1 MTHASPTRLN
11 STPGNFD
18 RLNLFYSPRCTPS
31 GSPIIEAYHGTIPD
45 RLVPFRY
52 RHPTKNDAIHFFLD
66 DFRFECVWNRPTH
79 YAQWYRDQTVLSPDF
94 SINYNYNINIQRW
107 NHYRSMWL
115 GAYMQSQNVIVI
127 PTVCWSTQETFDF
140 CFDGIQE
147 GGVVAIGSHGIH
159 QVENI
164 IGFSEGVNELIKRI
178 RPSTILCAGKF
189 NNKYI
194 GSLGKI
200 EVIEYS
206 NDFKSH
212 TYIK

>member
-1 MTHASPTRLN
+1 MN
-11 STPGNFD
+11 SIPGNFD

-31 GSPIIEAYHGTIPD
+31 GSPIIEAYHGAIPD

-52 RHPTKNDAIHFFLD
+52 RNPLKTDAIHFFLD

-79 YAQWYRDQTVLSPDF
+79 YAQWYAGNTVLSPDF
-94 SINYNYNINIQRW
+94 SINYDYNINVQRW
-107 NHYRSMWL
+107 NHYRSQWL
-115 GAYMQSQNVIVI
+115 GAYFQSQNVIVI
-127 PTVCWSTQETFDF
+127 PTVCWSTSETFDF
-140 CFDGIQE
+140 CFDGIE
-147 GGVVAIGSHGIH
+147 KGGVVAIGSHGIH

-164 IGFSEGVNELIKRI
+164 INFSEGVNAMVKAIH
-178 RPSTILCAGKF
+178 PSTILCAGKF

-194 GSLGKI
+194 GSLDKI

-212 TYIK
+212 TYVR

>member
-1 MTHASPTRLN
+1 MTHANPNRLN
-11 STPGNFD
+11 TTPGNFD
-18 RLNLFYSPRCTPS
+18 RLNLFYTPKCTPL
-31 GSPIIEAYHGTIPD
+31 GFPIIEAYHGTIPD

-52 RHPTKNDAIHFFLD
+52 RHPQKNDAIHFFLD

-79 YAQWYRDQTVLSPDF
+79 YAQWYSGGIVLSPDF
-94 SINYNYNINIQRW
+94 SVNYDYNPIVQMW
-107 NHYRSMWL
+107 NHYRSQWL
-115 GAYMQSQNVIVI
+115 GAYMNSMGAYVI
-127 PTVCWSTQETFDF
+127 PTVTWSTPETFDF
-140 CFDGIQE
+140 CFDGIH
-147 GGVVAIGSHGIH
+147 GGIVAIGSHGIH

-164 IGFSEGVNELIKRI
+164 INFSEGVSAMISQVH
-178 RPSTILCAGKF
+178 PSTILCAGKF

-212 TYIK
+212 TYIR